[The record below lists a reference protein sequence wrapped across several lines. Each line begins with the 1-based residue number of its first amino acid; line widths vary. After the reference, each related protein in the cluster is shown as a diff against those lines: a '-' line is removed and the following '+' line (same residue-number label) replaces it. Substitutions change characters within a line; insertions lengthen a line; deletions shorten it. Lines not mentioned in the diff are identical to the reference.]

1 MEKILADFGV
11 QPVYLA
17 AQAVNF
23 IVLLLILKKF
33 LYGPILKVLEERKS
47 TVSDTLIKAEQIEAK
62 LHTTEQESEIKL
74 QEVSKQARI
83 ILYKASMTADQI
95 ITEAHEKAQA
105 DVEII
110 IEQGK
115 ETIVVEREKMKTE
128 MREELADLVLLGI
141 EKIAGK
147 VLDQRDHMKI
157 VDQTIEG
164 LKGDISSKV

>member
-23 IVLLLILKKF
+23 IILLLILKKF

-62 LHTTEQESEIKL
+62 LHTTEQDSEKKL

-83 ILYKASMTADQI
+83 MLDKASMTANQI
-95 ITEAHEKAQA
+95 IAEAHEKAQA
-105 DVEII
+105 DAEII
-110 IEQGK
+110 IELGK